1 MFDFSRE
8 ELLRYSRHI
17 LMPEIGVE
25 GQEKIR
31 AARVLVV
38 GVGGLGSP
46 AALYLAAAGTGTLG
60 LIDGDVVNLSN
71 LQRQIIH
78 ATPDVGRAKVD
89 SAEEKIRALNPD
101 VRVVKHR
108 GFLSGENAAELV
120 SGYDFVIDA
129 TDNFPVKFLVNDAC
143 VLAGKPFSVGGI
155 LRFSGQVTT
164 HVPGSACYR
173 CLFDAP
179 PPEGSTP
186 SCSQAGVL
194 GALAGTLG
202 AIQATEALKFI
213 TGAGT
218 LLTNRLLTFD
228 LKTMDFL
235 RLDVPRRADCPLCGN
250 APTIL
255 RAECS
260 ADFSAS
266 CKNEF

>member
-17 LMPEIGVE
+17 LMPEIGIE

-31 AARVLVV
+31 RARVLIV
-38 GVGGLGSP
+38 GAGGLGSP
-46 AALYLAAAGTGTLG
+46 VALYLAAAGTGTLG

-78 ATPDVGRAKVD
+78 STPDVGRAKTV
-89 SAEEKIRALNPD
+89 SAEEKIRRLNPD
-101 VRVVKHR
+101 VRVEAHNC
-108 GFLSGENAAELV
+108 FLTEKNAEEIIRN
-120 SGYDFVIDA
+120 YDFIVDA

-143 VLAGKPFSVGGI
+143 VLSGKPFSVGGI
-155 LRFSGQVTT
+155 LRFSGQVMT

-173 CLFDAP
+173 CLFEEAP
-179 PPEGSTP
+179 PPDAAP

-194 GALAGTLG
+194 GSLAGTLG
-202 AIQATEALKFI
+202 AIQATETLKYL

-228 LKTMDFL
+228 LKTMDFFKIEN
-235 RLDVPRRADCPLCGN
+235 PRRADCPLCGN

-255 RAECS
+255 RVACDT
-260 ADFSAS
+260 DFNAK
-266 CKNEF
+266 CKNEH